1 MALGNVGKG
10 TYADFA
16 GKRKLLLVPYVAAV
30 RDDAELTGLIAAYW
44 EEAFAQVAKLEEA
57 LGAVRHVF
65 HEGSV
70 GEGDESAKV
79 IEQGNPAGFPHVHA
93 VVERGAT
100 LEATEDVEVLAETLD
115 LHRCIA
121 VVQASRGVQGRLI
134 EWFEE
139 ARQRRYAFIARRI
152 SEAMEPDSV
161 GLLVISP
168 DHRVHFGADVGVIY
182 VAPPTLDR
190 INSWLRDYPP
200 GPAPEPTSEGDGG
213 GGRALGPPATGPGT
227 RAPPLGAAGAAIRG
241 RPSPRASPPR
251 SRPIRRRCRLARQ
264 RRCSPARGRRRTA
277 RAPMLPW
284 RASAC
289 SLTDPCAASEA
300 CGMPRTVVRLG

>member
-10 TYADFA
+10 SYAEFA

-30 RDDAELTGLIAAYW
+30 RDDAELDGLIAAYW
-44 EEAFAQVAKLEEA
+44 AEAFAQVAKLEES

-79 IEQGNPAGFPHVHA
+79 IEAGNPAGFPHVRA
-93 VVERGAT
+93 VIERGAR
-100 LEATEDVEVLAETLD
+100 LESTEDPDVLRETLD

-121 VVQASRGVQGRLI
+121 VVQASRSVQERLV

-139 ARQRRYAFIARRI
+139 ARTRRYAFIARRI
-152 SEAMEPDSV
+152 SEAMEPDAV

-168 DHRVHFGADVGVIY
+168 DHRVQFEADVGVIY

-190 INSWLRDYPP
+190 INTWLRDHPP
-200 GPAPEPTSEGDGG
+200 GPPPESEGDDG
-213 GGRALGPPATGPGT
+213 
-227 RAPPLGAAGAAIRG
+227 
-241 RPSPRASPPR
+241 
-251 SRPIRRRCRLARQ
+251 
-264 RRCSPARGRRRTA
+264 
-277 RAPMLPW
+277 
-284 RASAC
+284 
-289 SLTDPCAASEA
+289 
-300 CGMPRTVVRLG
+300 